1 MDDLAARKEGMTREM
16 VNDVTLVGYVTRDPE
31 VKSLEGGQTVGSTGL
46 ATHRIW
52 RNGKGERVDQ
62 TEFHELVIWGKAA
75 ERAQKILAKG
85 RLCYIRGSLKTDHW
99 EKDGVKRQQTRVV
112 VDEFRV
118 LDKPERADDQAA

>member
-1 MDDLAARKEGMTREM
+1 M

-31 VKSLEGGQTVGSTGL
+31 VKSLEGGKVVGSTGL

-52 RNGKGERVDQ
+52 RNGQGERVDQ

-85 RLCYIRGSLKTDHW
+85 RLAYIRGSLKTDHW
-99 EKDGVKRQQTRVV
+99 EKDGAKRQQTRIV

-118 LDKPERADDQAA
+118 LDKPNGRGDASES